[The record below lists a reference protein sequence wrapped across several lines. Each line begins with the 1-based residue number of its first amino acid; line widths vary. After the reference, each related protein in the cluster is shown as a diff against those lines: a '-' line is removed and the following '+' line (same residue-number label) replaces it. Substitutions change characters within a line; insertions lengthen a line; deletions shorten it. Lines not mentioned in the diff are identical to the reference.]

1 MGPIVLAV
9 AAPTIAATLKQTCG
23 IGAQP
28 PVSLGLHLTMLALAF
43 VIWNGSRFLSVGA
56 APSRVG
62 MRVLASVLVVMDAF
76 LVVQGTG
83 AWVILGLVALA
94 LSDGQIT
101 DLLFGTGTRRPPSHT
116 PTTSG
121 SGKRAVHLH

>member
-1 MGPIVLAV
+1 
-9 AAPTIAATLKQTCG
+9 
-23 IGAQP
+23 
-28 PVSLGLHLTMLALAF
+28 MLALAF